1 MTVGVRL
8 LWILACGMLAGGAFC
23 LESHYE
29 RTIGTSKATIE
40 TLYRDTVRNETI
52 VAHADTL
59 RAVQTAAER
68 ELRSISREHSLAA
81 ATASLLVTLQQT
93 ARRCHVD
100 VLALQP
106 GATTKE
112 RRLAATDLS
121 LRVRGRFS
129 DILAFLQDVP
139 SHDNIISVS
148 RTDLVLA
155 SDAGSA
161 REPNLDATVHATLYR
176 LQGEEKAVA
185 SAR

>member
-1 MTVGVRL
+1 MIVNVRL

-29 RTIGTSKATIE
+29 RAIGTSKATIE
-40 TLYRDTVRNETI
+40 TLYRNTVRNESI
-52 VAHADTL
+52 VAHAGTL
-59 RAVQTAAER
+59 RAAQRAAER
-68 ELRSISREHSLAA
+68 ELRSISGEHSLAV

-93 ARRCHVD
+93 AHRCHVI

-106 GATTKE
+106 GPTTAE

-121 LRVRGRFS
+121 LRLRGRFS
-129 DILAFLQDVP
+129 DILAFLQDIP
-139 SHDNIISVS
+139 RHENIISVS

-155 SDAGSA
+155 TDTGLET
-161 REPNLDATVHATLYR
+161 EPNLDATVHAILYR
-176 LQGEEKAVA
+176 LQEEEKTVA